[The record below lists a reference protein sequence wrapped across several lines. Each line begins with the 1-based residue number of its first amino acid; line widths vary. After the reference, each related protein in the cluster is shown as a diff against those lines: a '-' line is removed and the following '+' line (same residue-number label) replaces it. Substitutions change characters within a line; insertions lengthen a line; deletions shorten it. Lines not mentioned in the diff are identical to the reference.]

1 VNWNVRTVDWVAGA
15 AMLVVLSVGALF
27 ALGAWAAIPGLTPV
41 DAPPTKVVEPPD
53 AAVSADDEPEER
65 RDEPAE
71 ELAERAQQD
80 DREPV
85 RKVKRLRPTEE
96 DRARVEV
103 ETVPESGSAMQV
115 VLPGSEKALTTG
127 VTSVDFVVSSFNVL
141 GSSHTRGKGA
151 RRGFAPG
158 ATRAGY
164 AAGLIAAH
172 DVDIVGLQELQ
183 SDQMRTLTSRLPGY
197 GIFPGP
203 SMSWRE
209 AENSIMWRSDKW
221 YPVQSSTIAIP
232 YFRGSVRQMPYI
244 RLRNAET
251 GTDIWVANFHNPA
264 NTPRWGNNARWR
276 AEATRRQ
283 IALANELQSRTKL
296 PVVFTGDFNDRAEYF
311 CPLVA
316 QTALESPNGGSSQ
329 NGFCSPPPAPQ
340 IDWIFATPEI
350 KWTSYSVD
358 RGPLVGRTSDHP
370 MILATGRLSMVDQ
383 AIVDEASETL
393 ERLEDSGG
401 DSATGR

>member
-1 VNWNVRTVDWVAGA
+1 MKWNVRTVDWVAGV
-15 AMLVVLSVGALF
+15 AMLVVLSVGSLF
-27 ALGAWAAIPGLTPV
+27 ALGAWSAIPGLTAVDRPAPNV
-41 DAPPTKVVEPPD
+41 LVPSDGPAADAPAED
-53 AAVSADDEPEER
+53 EADDEPEDEAKQDER
-65 RDEPAE
+65 P
-71 ELAERAQQD
+71 
-80 DREPV
+80 PV
-85 RKVKRLRPTEE
+85 RKQKPIRTTRE
-96 DRARVEV
+96 DRERVEV
-103 ETVPESGSAMQV
+103 ETVPDSGTAMEV
-115 VLPGSEKALTTG
+115 VLPGSEQAMTSAATT
-127 VTSVDFVVSSFNVL
+127 VDFRVSSFNVL

-158 ATRAGY
+158 PTRAGY
-164 AAGLIAAH
+164 AAQLIASH
-172 DVDIVGLQELQ
+172 DVEIVGLQELQ
-183 SDQMRTLTSRLPGY
+183 PDQMRVLMNRLPGY

-209 AENSIMWRSDKW
+209 SENSIIWRSDKW

-232 YFRGSVRQMPYI
+232 YFRGSIRQMPYI

-283 IALANELQSRTKL
+283 IALANELQSRTNL
-296 PVVFTGDFNDRAEYF
+296 PVVFTGDFNDRAAYF

-316 QTALESPNGGSSQ
+316 QTAMESPTGGTSE
-329 NGFCSPPPAPQ
+329 GGYCSPPPAIQ

-350 KWTSYSVD
+350 QWVSNSVD
-358 RGPLVGRTSDHP
+358 RGPLVRRTSDHP

-383 AIVDEASETL
+383 ELVDEASEGL
-393 ERLEDSGG
+393 DRMEGSGG